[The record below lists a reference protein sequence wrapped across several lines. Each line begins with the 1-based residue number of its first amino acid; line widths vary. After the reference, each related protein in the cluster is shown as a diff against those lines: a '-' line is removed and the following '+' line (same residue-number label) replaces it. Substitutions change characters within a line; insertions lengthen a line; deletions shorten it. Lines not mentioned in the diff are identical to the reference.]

1 MKRNQ
6 HKFINKAENVQE
18 VNKILILIGESTV
31 HYTLSLSKITEK
43 SMSRNSLAY

>member
-1 MKRNQ
+1 MYRRYQNLK
-6 HKFINKAENVQE
+6 
-18 VNKILILIGESTV
+18 NKILILIGESTV

>member
-1 MKRNQ
+1 MYRRYQNLK
-6 HKFINKAENVQE
+6 
-18 VNKILILIGESTV
+18 NKILILFGGSTV